1 MIARPAVKKTP
12 DSLLLVEIKSYKMDN
27 ISFYFSMYNSDLH
40 YIVTH
45 HRFQHRVEYLVN
57 YPIAVLLQISI
68 PQVDYRELLL

>member
-40 YIVTH
+40 YNDEKGPPMFLCII
-45 HRFQHRVEYLVN
+45 RLSCFDKR
-57 YPIAVLLQISI
+57 
-68 PQVDYRELLL
+68 